1 MLAFGQGF
9 IFINPCFW
17 STTCSKMHGFNNTT
31 YIGSSTTSCG
41 IAPIAVRWE
50 FRCGQCTSGQLPRG
64 TEAAND
70 IRLLQ
75 IVVVV
80 AAAAENS
87 QSRAEK

>member
-9 IFINPCFW
+9 IFINTCFW

-31 YIGSSTTSCG
+31 YIASSG

-64 TEAAND
+64 TEAANG

-75 IVVVV
+75 VVVVVV